1 MLTPTEQ
8 MDVKMWNGLAAVLAV
23 VDHHTESTFRKTEV
37 GGDLRRTEEEV
48 AKDRLISRLCFAE
61 AGDYFF
67 GNYKDMDRCLRRNI
81 AESEAMLVAVN
92 HISGDFP
99 VADFL
104 ENRLHCRRNL
114 ADVHPS
120 GKLKKHGRG
129 RFLFIRLAQYVLH
142 GVDIFGV
149 NT

>member
-1 MLTPTEQ
+1 MAPTKQ
-8 MDVKMWNGLAAVLAV
+8 MNVEVWDGLAAVCAV
-23 VDHHTESTFRKTEV
+23 IDHHAEAAFRKTEV
-37 GGDLRRTEEEV
+37 GGDLRSGEKKV
-48 AKDRLISRLCFAE
+48 AKDRLISGLRFAE
-61 AGDYFF
+61 AGYYFF
-67 GNYKDMDRCLRRNI
+67 GNNKDVHRCLRRNI

-104 ENRLHCRRNL
+104 ENRLHCRMNL